1 LKGITTIS
9 QLDRFDWRMRELKK
23 IAKSL
28 HHLDECSCNYG
39 LTPRQETRET
49 NLEKKAEEIAKE
61 MGLILYRQGDPRG
74 CSLYLL
80 ENEEDRDSY
89 STKGLAIY

>member
-1 LKGITTIS
+1 LL
-9 QLDRFDWRMRELKK
+9 QK

-39 LTPRQETRET
+39 LTPRQETREK
-49 NLEKKAEEIAKE
+49 NLEAKAQQLASEFS
-61 MGLILYRQGDPRG
+61 LVVYHQSDPRG

-80 ENEEDRDSY
+80 DSVEDKNNY
-89 STKGLAIY
+89 STLGIAVY